1 MHRGRLHEK
10 EKIETPDQGSSGKM
24 RASRS
29 RFGVA
34 GCPSGPVEAICAQI
48 KKEPFTMSCSQKKV
62 ARSVSL
68 RFGLG
73 LLACFFLFHP
83 AANAQ
88 YPATYPTQS
97 QVSKDGTTV
106 LLEDY
111 ADPPLSNATH
121 AGANSGTIDYKAQ
134 LGRINSL
141 RAEPPNAPMAAS
153 RIFVND
159 QSGTLYI
166 LDTKTKKFTPY
177 LKFAE
182 IFPRFA
188 SDRGNA
194 TGIVSITFDPG
205 YAKNGKFYTV
215 HVENPE
221 LSGSATPVNTNLP
234 SLNLAGYTTTDAV
247 NPPAGPVHLE
257 SVLVEWTDTNIRND
271 TFEGTAREI
280 LRAGYDRNHPMD
292 DTIFD
297 PLAKPGS
304 ADYGNLYIGM
314 GDGAQGETP
323 GPSHTLP
330 QQLNNFMG
338 KILRITPDINLRPKD
353 MLSPNSR
360 YRIPSTGPDPN
371 PFVKVTGARGEIY
384 AYGLRHPHRFAW
396 DSVTKT
402 LLVIDIGLHYWEE
415 IDVVSKGAN
424 YGYSEREGDE
434 QLFVDDM
441 GKTGSLK
448 DPPVA
453 FPDRDLLHVDGI
465 DEPVAPVYPAAVYSH
480 QEGDSIGS
488 GFTYRGKLM
497 PQMRGKFIFNDMT
510 TGRIFYTDLAEM
522 IATHGQRNHQA
533 QIHELQIM
541 YKSPYDTSNQTA
553 VKRRMFDIVAETYA
567 HKGGTPAQDRVLPGA
582 ATATTGWRD
591 PDHKQP
597 KTDPEGIAYGGGRA
611 DVRIAV
617 GGDGEI
623 YALSKSD
630 GMIRKMT
637 KFVTPPPAA
646 N

>member
-1 MHRGRLHEK
+1 
-10 EKIETPDQGSSGKM
+10 
-24 RASRS
+24 
-29 RFGVA
+29 
-34 GCPSGPVEAICAQI
+34 
-48 KKEPFTMSCSQKKV
+48 MSCSQKKV

-68 RFGLG
+68 RSGLG

-88 YPATYPTQS
+88 YPATYPTKS
-97 QVSKDGTTV
+97 EVSKDGTTV

-111 ADPPLSNATH
+111 ANPPISNATH

-141 RAEPPNAPMAAS
+141 RSEPPNAPMAAS

-166 LDTKTKKFTPY
+166 LDTATKKFTPY
-177 LKFAE
+177 LKFTE

-304 ADYGNLYIGM
+304 PDYGNLYIGM

-330 QQLNNFMG
+330 QQLNNLMG

-353 MLSPNSR
+353 MLSPNGR

-371 PFVKVTGARGEIY
+371 PFVKVAGARGEIY

-396 DSVTKT
+396 DSETKT

-497 PQMRGKFIFNDMT
+497 PQLRGKLIFNDMT

-541 YKSPYDTSNQTA
+541 YKSPYDASNPTA

-582 ATATTGWRD
+582 AAATTGWRD

-597 KTDPEGIAYGGGRA
+597 KTDPEGVAYGGGRA

-623 YALSKSD
+623 YVLSKSD
-630 GMIRKMT
+630 GMIRKMI
-637 KFVTPPPAA
+637 KVVTPPRAA
-646 N
+646 K